1 MLMHLRN
8 LLLVAALCWVAP
20 ASAGQPDFGQSHP
33 EGCPYAQQARA
44 IVIAGDAG
52 LGEVPVSSARRAFL
66 P

>member
-20 ASAGQPDFGQSHP
+20 ASAGPADLLQTHP
-33 EGCPYAQQARA
+33 EGCPYAEQARE

-52 LGEVPVSSARRAFL
+52 LGDVPVSSARRAFL